1 MGGALAG
8 CGGRAGSRPL
18 LRRAVAAAGGT
29 GAGRQQLMS
38 EVLTLDHAQVGRPDR
53 PGLIAFLT
61 DGGSEIALR
70 DGLADAVAEA
80 FDIRRGGVRAAVA
93 AMQKGATPRVLI
105 VDVSGEE
112 QPLTAL
118 GHLAEVVEPDV
129 VVLAVGELADLDF
142 YRALT
147 RGLGVREYLPKPLT
161 RDKVALHLAPIISG
175 HARDESGM
183 LGGQMT
189 AVTGARGG
197 VGASTIALNL
207 AWHFGVLARR
217 HTVLLDPDLHMGISA
232 FLLDLRP
239 GPGLRQA
246 LETPERIDALLAERM
261 AVPAAD
267 RLHILAG
274 HESLDKEPIVAE
286 GAAGLLLHA
295 LRRRYNFIIADVP
308 FRAAPLYRELF
319 RAADQRVLV
328 MEPTLASVR
337 DVLRL
342 LAIPAAAGQPRRA
355 TVVLNRA
362 ASAAGLSRRQI
373 EDALGQRV
381 DVAIP
386 NLPRQISNAT
396 VLGEPAV
403 SRHAGFRTAIAEL
416 ARQAAPVRLLDGAAA
431 PAEVAR
437 PAGLWRRLMGGA
449 S

>member
-1 MGGALAG
+1 M
-8 CGGRAGSRPL
+8 
-18 LRRAVAAAGGT
+18 
-29 GAGRQQLMS
+29 
-38 EVLTLDHAQVGRPDR
+38 
-53 PGLIAFLT
+53 
-61 DGGSEIALR
+61 
-70 DGLADAVAEA
+70 
-80 FDIRRGGVRAAVA
+80 
-93 AMQKGATPRVLI
+93 
-105 VDVSGEE
+105 
-112 QPLTAL
+112 
-118 GHLAEVVEPDV
+118 
-129 VVLAVGELADLDF
+129 VGETA
-142 YRALT
+142 RHI
-147 RGLGVREYLPKPLT
+147 LGVSLLPRTRLHTVVRHDNPLNGYLQKPLT

-175 HARDESGM
+175 HARDQTGV

-189 AVTGARGG
+189 TVTGARGG

-217 HTVLLDPDLHMGISA
+217 HTVLLDPDLHMGISTL
-232 FLLDLRP
+232 LLDLRP
-239 GPGLRQA
+239 GPGLRLA

-274 HESLDKEPIVAE
+274 QEPLENEPNIAD

-308 FRAAPLYRELF
+308 FRSAPLYRELF

-328 MEPTLASVR
+328 MEPTFPSVR

-342 LAIPAAAGQPRRA
+342 LAIPVEAGQPRRA

-362 ASAAGLSRRQI
+362 ATAGGMSRHQI
-373 EDALGQRV
+373 EDAIGQRV

-386 NLPRQISNAT
+386 NLPRQVSSAA
-396 VLGEPAV
+396 VVGEPAV
-403 SRHAGFRTAIAEL
+403 SRHAGFRAAIAEL

-437 PAGLWRRLMGGA
+437 PPGLWRRLIGGA
-449 S
+449 QRPSP

>member
-1 MGGALAG
+1 
-8 CGGRAGSRPL
+8 
-18 LRRAVAAAGGT
+18 
-29 GAGRQQLMS
+29 MS
-38 EVLTLDHAQVGRPDR
+38 ETLTLAAEPAGRPDR

-61 DGGSEIALR
+61 DGQSEIALR
-70 DGLADAVAEA
+70 DGLADAVVEA
-80 FDIRRGGVRAAVA
+80 FDIRRGGIRAATT
-93 AMQKGATPRVLI
+93 AMQKTATPRVLI

-129 VVLAVGELADLDF
+129 VVFAIGEPADLDF

-147 RGLGVREYLPKPLT
+147 RGLGVREYLSKPLT

-175 HARDESGM
+175 HARNKTGVLD
-183 LGGQMT
+183 GQMT
-189 AVTGARGG
+189 AVVGARGG

-239 GPGLRQA
+239 GPGLRLA

-267 RLHILAG
+267 RLHVLAG
-274 HESLDKEPIVAE
+274 HEPLENEVRTAD
-286 GAAGLLLHA
+286 GAADLLLGA
-295 LRRRYNFIIADVP
+295 VRRRYSFVVADVP
-308 FRAAPLYRELF
+308 FRSEPLYRELF
-319 RAADQRVLV
+319 KAADQRVLV
-328 MEPTLASVR
+328 MDPTLASVR

-342 LAIPAAAGQPRRA
+342 LAIPAEAGHPRRA
-355 TVVLNRA
+355 IVVLNRV
-362 ASAAGLSRRQI
+362 ASTGGMTRGQV
-373 EDALGQRV
+373 EDAIGQRV

-386 NLPRQISNAT
+386 NLPRQVSNSA

-403 SRHAGFRTAIAEL
+403 SRHAGFRAAIAEL

-431 PAEVAR
+431 PAEAAR
-437 PAGLWRRLMGGA
+437 SPSLWRRLTGGVT
-449 S
+449 

>member
-1 MGGALAG
+1 M
-8 CGGRAGSRPL
+8 PD
-18 LRRAVAAAGGT
+18 T
-29 GAGRQQLMS
+29 
-38 EVLTLDHAQVGRPDR
+38 LTLDVEPAARPDR
-53 PGLIAFLT
+53 PGLIAFLA
-61 DGGSEIALR
+61 DGQSEIALR
-70 DGLADAVAEA
+70 DGLADTVVEA
-80 FDIRRGGVRAAVA
+80 FDIRRGGVRAATT
-93 AMQKGATPRVLI
+93 AMQKNSTPRVLI

-118 GHLAEVVEPDV
+118 GHLAEVIEPDV
-129 VVLAVGELADLDF
+129 VVLAVGELVDLDF

-175 HARDESGM
+175 HARDEAGM

-189 AVTGARGG
+189 VITGARGG

-217 HTVLLDPDLHMGISA
+217 HTVLLDHDLHMGISA

-239 GPGLRQA
+239 GPGLRLA
-246 LETPERIDALLAERM
+246 LETPERIDALLAERI

-274 HESLDKEPIVAE
+274 HEPLEHEPNVAD
-286 GAAGLLLHA
+286 GAADLLLRA

-308 FRAAPLYRELF
+308 CRSAALYRELF

-342 LAIPAAAGQPRRA
+342 LAIPAEAGQPRRA

-362 ASAAGLSRRQI
+362 ASAGGMSRRQVEEAI
-373 EDALGQRV
+373 GQRV

-386 NLPRQISNAT
+386 NLPRQVSNAA

-403 SRHAGFRTAIAEL
+403 SRHAGFRAAIADL

-431 PAEVAR
+431 PAESAR
-437 PAGLWRRLMGGA
+437 PLGLWRRVTGRA
-449 S
+449 A

>member
-1 MGGALAG
+1 MPD
-8 CGGRAGSRPL
+8 S
-18 LRRAVAAAGGT
+18 
-29 GAGRQQLMS
+29 
-38 EVLTLDHAQVGRPDR
+38 LTLDHVPAGRPDR
-53 PGLIAFLT
+53 PGLVAFLA
-61 DGGSEIALR
+61 DGQSEIALR
-70 DGLADAVAEA
+70 DGLADSVAEA
-80 FDIRRGGVRAAVA
+80 FDIRRGGIRAAIA
-93 AMQKGATPRVLI
+93 AMQKSVTPRVLI

-129 VVLAVGELADLDF
+129 VVLAVGEPADLDF

-147 RGLGVREYLPKPLT
+147 RGMGVREYLQKPLT
-161 RDKVALHLAPIISG
+161 RDKVALHFAPVISG
-175 HARDESGM
+175 HARDETGVLS
-183 LGGQMT
+183 GQMT
-189 AVTGARGG
+189 AITGARGG

-239 GPGLRQA
+239 GPGLRLA

-274 HESLDKEPIVAE
+274 HEPLEREPDVAD
-286 GAAGLLLHA
+286 GAAGLLLQA

-308 FRAAPLYRELF
+308 FRSGPLYRELF

-337 DVLRL
+337 DVMRL

-362 ASAAGLSRRQI
+362 ASSGGMSRRQI

-381 DVAIP
+381 DVLIP

-403 SRHAGFRTAIAEL
+403 SRHAGFRAAIAEL
-416 ARQAAPVRLLDGAAA
+416 ARQAATVRLLDGAAA
-431 PAEVAR
+431 ANGQFSVVSGQR
-437 PAGLWRRLMGGA
+437 PGLWRRLMGSGA
-449 S
+449 A